1 MNAWVVSLIAFVCV
15 LIGAAIG
22 SALRVV
28 LPEAHLREDTKD
40 MVKVGVGLLVTLSAL
55 VMGLLIA
62 SVKDSFDTQSAEVRQ
77 AATRLIL
84 LDRTLRQYG
93 PEADPIRATL
103 RSEVATRT
111 EIAWMKTGAQPPAPA
126 GDVVSSVQMRL
137 MALPATNDTQRHLR
151 DNAVRLGE
159 ELMQMRWLLYE
170 QSAGTIAVRRYP
182 FAAPS
187 ADGWCAAGVGVGLV
201 RDPPTTVDAC
211 DREVVDE
218 VTTGKVVL
226 HQHRDPRVPSDVD
239 QAHIARV
246 VRARH
251 ARTRLDHRDEVTD
264 GHIGLHVADVAEHAG
279 VRVERLLQLGE
290 IATCAIDVELD
301 DRAHVCNVL
310 QLILH
315 QVPPWKVGAAVSR
328 ATPTAGDE
336 AVTLDPRRE
345 AGTGSLTAAW
355 SRRSPRLRLP
365 HRLPCRAAGPRPTT
379 TCPARAN

>member
-170 QSAGTIAVRRYP
+170 QSAGTIAVP
-182 FAAPS
+182 F
-187 ADGWCAAGVGVGLV
+187 L
-201 RDPPTTVDAC
+201 
-211 DREVVDE
+211 
-218 VTTGKVVL
+218 VVL
-226 HQHRDPRVPSDVD
+226 VFWLMVISASLNLFAPRHGTLAMVNIVCALSISSALFLIVEMDRPFDGLLRISD
-239 QAHIARV
+239 APLRS
-246 VRARH
+246 
-251 ARTRLDHRDEVTD
+251 
-264 GHIGLHVADVAEHAG
+264 
-279 VRVERLLQLGE
+279 
-290 IATCAIDVELD
+290 AIEQMN
-301 DRAHVCNVL
+301 R
-310 QLILH
+310 
-315 QVPPWKVGAAVSR
+315 
-328 ATPTAGDE
+328 
-336 AVTLDPRRE
+336 
-345 AGTGSLTAAW
+345 
-355 SRRSPRLRLP
+355 
-365 HRLPCRAAGPRPTT
+365 
-379 TCPARAN
+379 